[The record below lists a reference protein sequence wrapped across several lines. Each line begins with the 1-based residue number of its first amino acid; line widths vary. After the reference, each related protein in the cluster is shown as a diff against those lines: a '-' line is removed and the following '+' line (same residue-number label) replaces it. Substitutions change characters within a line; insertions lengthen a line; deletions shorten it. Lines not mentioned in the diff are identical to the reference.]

1 MKKNTIIITFAAALC
16 ALTSCSKEVASLP
29 DMAVS
34 PADNT
39 SAVAISAGTELAA
52 KAESSPV
59 TTTAALLEAT
69 TAATTASEAI
79 SEDVQAPAV
88 SETVQ
93 NNATVYNG
101 FKSSTVNG
109 NVYTSEYAGIK
120 ITLPEDANFLDVDNL
135 HTHYIMPT
143 RFMSEDEKSFY
154 MTGEL
159 DASVCYGDA
168 VNRVDVWFY
177 NTKQRYPDN
186 PDMSAEEFLK
196 ADEMDFSPEVDVTD
210 IVGPESVSICGKDY
224 AKVSYN
230 AFSQAHITYARRIN
244 DDYIM
249 EIRTSGFTAEDF
261 ESCIEAF

>member
-1 MKKNTIIITFAAALC
+1 MKKKSIIITFAAALC
-16 ALTSCSKEVASLP
+16 ALTSCGKNVVSMPE
-29 DMAVS
+29 MAAS

-39 SAVAISAGTELAA
+39 STTAISAEAVTAP
-52 KAESSPV
+52 KTESSPV
-59 TTTAALLEAT
+59 TTAALPEDT
-69 TAATTASEAI
+69 TAAT
-79 SEDVQAPAV
+79 V
-88 SETVQ
+88 SETIPEVTEAAV
-93 NNATVYNG
+93 NETGYKNATEYNG
-101 FKSSTVNG
+101 FRSSTVNG
-109 NVYTSEYAGIK
+109 NVYSSEYAGIK
-120 ITLPEDANFLDVDNL
+120 ITLPKEANFLDVDNL